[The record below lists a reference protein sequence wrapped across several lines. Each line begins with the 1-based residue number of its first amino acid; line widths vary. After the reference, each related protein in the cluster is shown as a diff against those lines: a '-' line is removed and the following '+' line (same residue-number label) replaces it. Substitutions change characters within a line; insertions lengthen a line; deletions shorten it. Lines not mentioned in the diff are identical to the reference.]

1 MSNDKGRA
9 QKSLINPQIFAD
21 NAVVMIF
28 VVITLAAIPVSGLPL
43 KSIIQEILTR
53 IGRNCFLVFSL
64 LLPIMAGMGI
74 NFGMV
79 LGAMAGQIGLIF
91 AVDWNIVGVPGLVF
105 ASLIAVPIA
114 AGLGWIAGQILNRAR
129 GREMV
134 TGYVLGFFMD
144 GFYQFIV
151 LYLMG
156 QPTIW
161 AAKSRGQWTAL
172 IPIHSPTIILSRGYG
187 IRNTLNLDAVR
198 QSLDRF
204 IPLEILGIRVP
215 LANYIIIGILCLFI
229 IWFRK
234 TKLGQDMRAVGQ
246 NQTVAHAAGI
256 PVDRT
261 RIIAIVISTIL
272 ASLGQIIF
280 LQNMGNAATYNAH
293 QQTGFFAAAAILV
306 GGASVSKASIPNVFV
321 GTILLHLMYI
331 VVPRA
336 GTNLFGDAQI
346 GEFFRDAFSYAI
358 IALALVIHAWRKRAN
373 AEAARSSLRGGDAGG
388 SVKEGQPS

>member
-1 MSNDKGRA
+1 MKLKNGGI
-9 QKSLINPQIFAD
+9 QKLFAD
-21 NAVVMIF
+21 NAVVLVF
-28 VVITLAAIPVSGLPL
+28 VVITLAAIPVSGIPL
-43 KSIIQEILTR
+43 LSIAQEILSR

-64 LLPIMAGMGI
+64 ILPIMAGMGI

-91 AVDWNIVGVPGLVF
+91 TVDWNVVGVPGLLF

-114 AGLGWIAGQILNRAR
+114 ACLGWLAGQILNRAR

-134 TGYVLGFFMD
+134 TGYVLGFFLD
-144 GFYQFIV
+144 GFYQLIV

-156 QPTIW
+156 QNTIW
-161 AAKSRGQWTAL
+161 SGTGGAL
-172 IPIHSPTIILSRGYG
+172 IPIHSPAIVLSRGYG
-187 IRNTLNLDAVR
+187 IRNTLNLDIVR

-204 IPLEILGIRVP
+204 IPLRIGGITIP
-215 LANYIIIGILCLFI
+215 LANYLVIGLLCLFI

-246 NQTVAHAAGI
+246 NQAVAHAAGI

-261 RIIAIVISTIL
+261 RILAIVISTIL
-272 ASLGQIIF
+272 ACLGQIIF
-280 LQNMGNAATYNAH
+280 LQNMGNIATYNAH
-293 QQTGFFAAAAILV
+293 RQTGFFAAAAILV
-306 GGASVSKASIPNVFV
+306 GGASVSKASITNVFV
-321 GTILLHLMYI
+321 GTLLLHLMYI

-346 GEFFRDAFSYAI
+346 GEYFRDAFSYAI

-373 AEAARSSLRGGDAGG
+373 AEAARSGLRGGTAQGNE
-388 SVKEGQPS
+388 V

>member
-1 MSNDKGRA
+1 MKQAVKPN
-9 QKSLINPQIFAD
+9 KSASSRFPGPGFFAD
-21 NAVVMIF
+21 NAVVLIF
-28 VVITLAAIPVSGLPL
+28 IVITVAAIPISGLPL
-43 KSIIQEILTR
+43 TSIVQEILTR

-91 AVDWNIVGVPGLVF
+91 TVDWNIVGLPGLVF
-105 ASLIAVPIA
+105 ASLIAIPIA
-114 AGLGWIAGQILNRAR
+114 AGLGWLAGQILNRAR

-156 QPTIW
+156 QPVIW
-161 AAKSRGQWTAL
+161 TAGALRQWTAL

-187 IRNTLNLDAVR
+187 IRNTVSLDAVR
-198 QSLDRF
+198 QSLDKF
-204 IPLEILGIRVP
+204 IPLRFGPVLVP
-215 LANYIIIGILCLFI
+215 VMNYLVIGVLCLFI

-246 NQTVAHAAGI
+246 NQAVAHAAGI
-256 PVDRT
+256 PVDKT
-261 RIIAIVISTIL
+261 RILAIVISTVL

-280 LQNMGNAATYNAH
+280 LQNMGNIATYNAH

-306 GGASVSKASIPNVFV
+306 GGASVSKASIPNVFI
-321 GTILLHLMYI
+321 GTMLLHLMYI

-346 GEFFRDAFSYAI
+346 GEYFRDAFSYAI
-358 IALALVIHAWRKRAN
+358 IALALVIHAWRKRAH
-373 AEAARSSLRGGDAGG
+373 AEAARSNLRGGTAGADG
-388 SVKEGQPS
+388 ET

>member
-1 MSNDKGRA
+1 V
-9 QKSLINPQIFAD
+9 AD
-21 NAVVMIF
+21 NAVVLIF
-28 VVITLAAIPVSGLPL
+28 VIITVAAIPVSNLPL
-43 KSIIQEILTR
+43 VSIFQEILTR

-64 LLPIMAGMGI
+64 ILPIMAGMGI

-114 AGLGWIAGQILNRAR
+114 ALLGWMAGEILNRAR

-144 GFYQFIV
+144 GFYQLIV
-151 LYLMG
+151 LYMMG
-156 QPTIW
+156 AI
-161 AAKSRGQWTAL
+161 
-172 IPIHSPTIILSRGYG
+172 IPVHSLNIVLSRGYG
-187 IRNTLNLDAVR
+187 IRNTLTLDSVR
-198 QSLDRF
+198 QSLDHF
-204 IPLEILGIRVP
+204 IPLRIGPITIP
-215 LANYIIIGILCLFI
+215 LMNYLVIAVLCLFI

-246 NQTVAHAAGI
+246 NQAVAHAAGI

-261 RIIAIVISTIL
+261 RIMAIVISTIL

-280 LQNMGNAATYNAH
+280 LQNMGNIATYNAH
-293 QQTGFFAAAAILV
+293 RQTGFFAAAAILV
-306 GGASVSKASIPNVFV
+306 GGASVSRASITNVFI
-321 GTILLHLMYI
+321 GTMLLHLMYI

-336 GTNLFGDAQI
+336 GTNLFGDAMI
-346 GEFFRDAFSYAI
+346 GEYFRDAFSYAI

-373 AEAARSSLRGGDAGG
+373 AEAARSELRGGI
-388 SVKEGQPS
+388 KTEEGAL

>member
-1 MSNDKGRA
+1 MKKNSW
-9 QKSLINPQIFAD
+9 SSVFAD
-21 NAVVMIF
+21 NAVVLIF
-28 VVITLAAIPVSGLPL
+28 VIITLTAIPVSGLPL
-43 KSIIQEILTR
+43 KSIVQEILTR

-64 LLPIMAGMGI
+64 ILPIMAGMGI

-91 AVDWNIVGVPGLVF
+91 AVDWNIMGVPGLIF

-114 AGLGWIAGQILNRAR
+114 ACLGWLAGQILNRAR

-156 QPTIW
+156 LATVW
-161 AAKSRGQWTAL
+161 RYHGGGWKAL
-172 IPIHSPTIILSRGYG
+172 IPVHSPSIVLSRGFG
-187 IRNTLNLDAVR
+187 VRNTLNLDVVR

-204 IPLEILGIRVP
+204 IPLRIAGINIPV
-215 LANYIIIGILCLFI
+215 ANYLVIGLLCLFI
-229 IWFRK
+229 VWFRK

-246 NQTVAHAAGI
+246 NQAVAHAAGI

-261 RIIAIVISTIL
+261 RTIAIVISTIL

-280 LQNMGNAATYNAH
+280 LQNMGNMATYNAH
-293 QQTGFFAAAAILV
+293 RQTGFFAAAAILV
-306 GGASVSKASIPNVFV
+306 GGASVSKASITNVFI
-321 GTILLHLMYI
+321 GTMLLHLMYI

-346 GEFFRDAFSYAI
+346 GEYFRDAFSYAI

-373 AEAARSSLRGGDAGG
+373 AQAARSSLRGGI
-388 SVKEGQPS
+388 EGERHE

>member
-1 MSNDKGRA
+1 MRIKNYFTTRK
-9 QKSLINPQIFAD
+9 LAD
-21 NAVVMIF
+21 NAVVLIF
-28 VVITLAAIPVSGLPL
+28 LVITIAAIPVSALPL
-43 KSIIQEILTR
+43 KSIVQEILTR

-91 AVDWNIVGVPGLVF
+91 TVDWNITGVPGLVF
-105 ASLIAVPIA
+105 ASLIAVPVSA
-114 AGLGWIAGQILNRAR
+114 LLGWAAGQILNRAR

-144 GFYQFIV
+144 GFYQLVV
-151 LYLMG
+151 LYMMSLTTVWSGKGML
-156 QPTIW
+156 
-161 AAKSRGQWTAL
+161 AAI
-172 IPIHSPTIILSRGYG
+172 IPVHSPAITLSRGYG
-187 IRNTLNLDAVR
+187 IRNTLKLDTVR
-198 QSLDRF
+198 QALDRF
-204 IPLEILGIRVP
+204 IPLQIAGINIP
-215 LANYIIIGILCLFI
+215 LMNYIIIGLLCLFI

-246 NQTVAHAAGI
+246 NQAVAHAAGI

-261 RIIAIVISTIL
+261 RILAIVISTIL

-280 LQNMGNAATYNAH
+280 LQNMGNMATYNAH
-293 QQTGFFAAAAILV
+293 RQTGFFAAAAILV
-306 GGASVSKASIPNVFV
+306 GGASVTRASIPNVFI

-336 GTNLFGDAQI
+336 GNRLFGDAQI
-346 GEFFRDAFSYAI
+346 GEYFRDAFSYAI
-358 IALALVIHAWRKRAN
+358 IALALVLHAWRKRAN
-373 AEAARSSLRGGDAGG
+373 AQADRNNLRGTGN
-388 SVKEGQPS
+388 

>member
-1 MSNDKGRA
+1 MKQENGLQNKLFRPDI
-9 QKSLINPQIFAD
+9 LAD
-21 NAVVMIF
+21 NAVVLIF
-28 VVITLAAIPVSGLPL
+28 VVITLAAIPVSGIPL
-43 KSIIQEILTR
+43 TSIIQEILTR

-64 LLPIMAGMGI
+64 ILPIMAGMGI

-91 AVDWNIVGVPGLVF
+91 AVDWNVMGVPGLLF
-105 ASLIAVPIA
+105 ASLIGVPIA

-134 TGYVLGFFMD
+134 TGYVLGSFMD

-156 QPTIW
+156 KTTVWLP
-161 AAKSRGQWTAL
+161 KGSGQWAAL
-172 IPIHSPTIILSRGYG
+172 IPIHSPSIVLSRGYG
-187 IRNTLNLDAVR
+187 IRNTLTLDSVR

-204 IPLEILGIRVP
+204 IPLHIGGITIPV
-215 LANYIIIGILCLFI
+215 ANYLIIGLLCLFI

-246 NQTVAHAAGI
+246 NQAVAHAAGI

-261 RIIAIVISTIL
+261 RILAIVISTIL
-272 ASLGQIIF
+272 ACLGQIIF
-280 LQNMGNAATYNAH
+280 LQNMGNIATYNAH
-293 QQTGFFAAAAILV
+293 RQTGFFAAAAILV
-306 GGASVSKASIPNVFV
+306 GGASVSKASITNVFI
-321 GTILLHLMYI
+321 GTVLLHLMYI

-373 AEAARSSLRGGDAGG
+373 ADAARSSLRGAL
-388 SVKEGQPS
+388 K

>member
-1 MSNDKGRA
+1 MK
-9 QKSLINPQIFAD
+9 QKPGSINKSFFQTSTLAD
-21 NAVVMIF
+21 NAVVLIF

-53 IGRNCFLVFSL
+53 LGRNCFLVFSL

-91 AVDWNIVGVPGLVF
+91 TVDWNIVGVPGLVF

-114 AGLGWIAGQILNRAR
+114 ACLGWLAGQILNRAR

-144 GFYQFIV
+144 GFYQFVV

-156 QPTIW
+156 QPVIW
-161 AAKSRGQWTAL
+161 GLKKISQWTAL

-187 IRNTLNLDAVR
+187 IRNTLNLDTVR

-204 IPLEILGIRVP
+204 IPLQIAGINIP
-215 LANYIIIGILCLFI
+215 IANYLVICVLCLFI

-246 NQTVAHAAGI
+246 NQAVAHAAGI

-280 LQNMGNAATYNAH
+280 LQNMGNVATYNAH

-321 GTILLHLMYI
+321 GTMLLHLMYI

-346 GEFFRDAFSYAI
+346 GEYFRDAFSYAI

-373 AEAARSSLRGGDAGG
+373 AEAARSSLRGGMQ
-388 SVKEGQPS
+388 KEAEQ